1 MSIATTLLMIV
12 TAFESSDEAVFVTTL
27 WTPPTSFCSRDCSSP
42 VRVSVKKRS
51 DICCRCA

>member
-1 MSIATTLLMIV
+1 MATTELSTV
-12 TAFESSDEAVFVTTL
+12 TMFESTDEAVFVTTF

-51 DICCRCA
+51 DIDCRCS